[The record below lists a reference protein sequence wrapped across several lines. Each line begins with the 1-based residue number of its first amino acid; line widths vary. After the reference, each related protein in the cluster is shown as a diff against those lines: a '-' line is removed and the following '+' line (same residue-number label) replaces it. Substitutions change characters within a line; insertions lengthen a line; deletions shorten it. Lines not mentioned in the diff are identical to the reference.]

1 MTRAGKYICPN
12 SCIYQKNTFFPHLF
26 IICMYFKRWVHTSI
40 LFLIQYQRVDS
51 NFTPFFV
58 TSSMFCDTQFC
69 GFWPSC
75 IYYHISMQSHHP
87 SSLVCHPFI
96 DNFATSWVTKY
107 QILVLLVYFLIFY
120 LFIYFFFLVFFF
132 FLVYFFN
139 CRHSKGYAVDPS
151 FW

>member
-1 MTRAGKYICPN
+1 MLLFILLFNLHHYFWFFSLTRAGKYMCPN
-12 SCIYQKNTFFPHLF
+12 SCIYQKNTFFSHLF

-107 QILVLLVYFLIFY
+107 QILVLLVYF
-120 LFIYFFFLVFFF
+120 
-132 FLVYFFN
+132 FN